1 MLTSYL
7 KNKVKGYTL
16 SLNTLIV
23 LLIGSVIL
31 LIIIVAIYFTVVPT
45 IKDLILQQE
54 KTGKKIPNTL
64 PSISGIAIIRYLNR
78 FKSSLGIKTI
88 FYLLLG
94 IFIALML
101 ILAVKSFS
109 DKAKEGNVEI
119 RDIER
124 KVNCPK
130 KCLGSENYNECYE
143 ECIKGNENAKTQQNR
158 SEGSS

>member
-1 MLTSYL
+1 MLNNHL
-7 KNKVKGYTL
+7 KSKGKGYTL
-16 SLNTLIV
+16 PLNILII
-23 LLIGSVIL
+23 LLIGSIVL
-31 LIIIVAIYFTVVPT
+31 LIIIVAIYFTVVPA
-45 IKDLILQQE
+45 IKDLITQQE
-54 KTGKKIPNTL
+54 KTGNKIPTAL
-64 PSISGIAIIRYLNR
+64 PSISGIVIARYLNR
-78 FKSSLGIKTI
+78 LKSSLSIKTI

-119 RDIER
+119 RDVER
-124 KVNCPK
+124 KVDCPK

-143 ECIKGNENAKTQQNR
+143 ECIRGSENAKTQQNQ